1 MRLLRLALHFVEA
14 LFRAAFLY
22 PRASGPDQ
30 TQMLRRWSFKLL
42 SILNVRLRVEGT
54 PPPASGAVLVV
65 ANHVSWLEIFL
76 LFTVLRMRFVAKAE
90 VRSWPLAGWLCLR
103 TGTLFIERE
112 RRQATGRVNQSM
124 TAALKAGDA
133 VGVFPEGTTTN
144 GAWLR
149 HFHASLLQPAVL
161 AGAPVCPVALRYH
174 DGQGRVSTAPAYVD
188 DLSFWD
194 SVKNILAA
202 PEIHA
207 VLHFLPPIPSAGRNR
222 RELARLAEEA
232 IAGALSLEVRHRPPE
247 TPGGPKAAPPTI
259 PRPTGSPSPGR

>member
-1 MRLLRLALHFVEA
+1 MV
-14 LFRAAFLY
+14 
-22 PRASGPDQ
+22 
-30 TQMLRRWSFKLL
+30 RRWSSRLL
-42 SILNVRLRVEGT
+42 SILNVRLQVEGA
-54 PPPASGAVLVV
+54 PPSASGAILVV

-90 VRSWPLAGWLCLR
+90 VRSWPLVGWLCLR

-112 RRQATGRVNQSM
+112 RRHDTGRVNQSM
-124 TAALKAGDA
+124 AAALEAGDA
-133 VGVFPEGTTTN
+133 VGVFPEGTTTD
-144 GAWLR
+144 GTWLR
-149 HFHASLLQPAVL
+149 HFHTSLLQPAVL

-174 DGQGRVSTAPAYVD
+174 DGHGRVSTAPAYVD

-207 VLHFLPPIPSAGRNR
+207 VMRFLPLIPFAGRNR
-222 RELARLAEEA
+222 RELTRLAEEA
-232 IAGALSLEVRHRPPE
+232 IASALSLAVRHKPPE

>member
-1 MRLLRLALHFVEA
+1 
-14 LFRAAFLY
+14 
-22 PRASGPDQ
+22 
-30 TQMLRRWSFKLL
+30 MLRRWSFKLL
-42 SILNVRLRVEGT
+42 SILNVRLRVEGA

-90 VRSWPLAGWLCLR
+90 VRSWPLIGWLCLR
-103 TGTLFIERE
+103 TGNLFIERE

-133 VGVFPEGTTTN
+133 VGVFPEGTTTD

-161 AGAPVCPVALRYH
+161 AGAPVYPVALRYH
-174 DGQGRVSTAPAYVD
+174 DGCGEISTAPAYVD

-247 TPGGPKAAPPTI
+247 TPGGPKAATPTI